1 MRYRKF
7 LPIGIGLLMTLASC
21 QPGSKTE
28 KPNILVILAD
38 DAGYADFG
46 FNGCKDLKTP
56 NIDNLARQ
64 GVVFTDAH
72 VSSSVC
78 SPSRAGIITGRYQQR
93 FGSECNEGKGFTGLP
108 KTEQTLANRLKSE
121 GYKTAAFG
129 KWHLGY
135 AEGYHPND
143 RGFDYFYGFLAG
155 GRSYFTNEKNDRS
168 GDTHAILE
176 NKNHVLFDGY
186 LTDVLGEK
194 ASQYIEKNGD
204 HPFFMYL
211 AYNAVHTPMQAT
223 KEDLALFEGHP
234 RQMLAAMTWALD
246 RSVGNVI
253 KTLKEKNLLNNT
265 VIFFLSDNG
274 GAHNNQSSNYPLNG
288 FKGNEFEGGHRVP
301 FFIYWKD
308 KLKAGSFD
316 GLSSSLDIGATA
328 CALAGVES
336 DFNLPLDGVNLMPY
350 LSGEKSEAPHD
361 KLFWRKD
368 KMAAARVGAY
378 KLVRVQGL
386 KSTVYNLDT
395 DLGEKDNLAN
405 EKPELKEQ
413 LENELKSWEGQMIS
427 PLWTEGA
434 VWDTI
439 TYMIHED
446 LMLNRPVR
454 VKDPG
459 QLKEYKARIKKQTK
473 E

>member
-1 MRYRKF
+1 M
-7 LPIGIGLLMTLASC
+7 LLVTLASC
-21 QPGSKTE
+21 QIGSQTE
-28 KPNILVILAD
+28 KPNIIVILAD

-46 FNGCKDLKTP
+46 FNGCEDLKTP
-56 NIDNLARQ
+56 NIDNLAQQ
-64 GVVFTDAH
+64 GVVFSDAH

-93 FGSECNEGKGFTGLP
+93 YGHECNEGDGFTGLP
-108 KTEQTLANRLKSE
+108 KTEISLAKRLKTQ
-121 GYKTAAFG
+121 GYNTAAFG

-155 GRSYFTNEKNDRS
+155 GRSYFPDENNDRL

-176 NKNHVLFDGY
+176 NKKHVLFDGY
-186 LTDVLGEK
+186 LTDVLGVK
-194 ASQYIEKNGD
+194 ASQYIEKNEGQ
-204 HPFFMYL
+204 PFFMYL
-211 AYNAVHTPMQAT
+211 AYNAVHTPMHAT
-223 KEDLALFEGHP
+223 KEDLALFEGHS
-234 RQMLAAMTWALD
+234 RQTLAAMTWALD

-253 KTLKEKNLLNNT
+253 KTLKDKKMLDNT

-301 FFIYWKD
+301 FLVYWKD
-308 KLKAGSFD
+308 KLKVGSYD

-328 CALAGVES
+328 CALAGVKG

-350 LSGEKSEAPHD
+350 ISGEKSEPPHD

-368 KMAAARVGAY
+368 KMAAARVGDY

-386 KSTVYNLDT
+386 KSTVYDLDT
-395 DLGEKDNLAN
+395 DLGEKDNLAI
-405 EKPELKEQ
+405 EKPELKDQ
-413 LENELKSWEGQMIS
+413 LENELKSWEEQMIS
-427 PLWTEGA
+427 PLWTEGHR
-434 VWDTI
+434 WDTI

-446 LMLNRPVR
+446 LMLNRTVR
-454 VKDPG
+454 VKDPS
-459 QLKEYKARIKKQTK
+459 QLKEYKAMVKKSK
-473 E
+473 MEMK